1 MNPIQS
7 KLRCRSGFTLVELLV
22 VIGIIAVL
30 IAILLPSLS
39 RARRQASQVQC
50 AANIR
55 QIGQFYQMYA
65 AFNRGRYPHQL
76 CSGLNENWVNLP
88 YGNWAGPIGPDGS
101 NTGAGPTLLFS
112 MGVVKDPRV
121 FYCPTVETQAEGS
134 FFTYAKMRPNWMNAQ
149 GQPNPGTA
157 AAQSQWWQVYTSYVI
172 WACLGDQNQALPP
185 NDPLC
190 SAGDANISYL
200 DPNFGSLIAYTST
213 SPPTTIVASDMLGT
227 SQNALWVLES
237 NHIENRNHKLAL
249 TTQTSPFAPPT
260 TTTIVIQ
267 GYGGNF
273 LYNDGHVVWQR
284 TEDCKLRYDKGG
296 GGINTSGSYLAF

>member
-1 MNPIQS
+1 MNWSQV
-7 KLRCRSGFTLVELLV
+7 KRQRQVGFTLVELLV
-22 VIGIIAVL
+22 VIGIIAIL
-30 IAILLPSLS
+30 ISLLLPALS

-65 AFNRGRYPHQL
+65 ALNRGRYPHQL
-76 CSGLNENWVNLP
+76 CSGYNMNWVNLP

-112 MGVVKDPRV
+112 VGIVKDPRV

-134 FFTYAKMRPNWMNAQ
+134 FFTYTKMKPNWMNAQ
-149 GQPNPGTA
+149 GQPNPGSASPQT
-157 AAQSQWWQVYTSYVI
+157 QWFQVYTSYVI
-172 WACLGDQNQALPP
+172 WACLGDQDQALPP
-185 NDPLC
+185 NDPQC
-190 SAGDANISYL
+190 PAAYANIAYL
-200 DPNFGSLIAYTST
+200 DPNFGNLIAYKPT
-213 SPPTTIVASDMLGT
+213 SPATTIVASDMLGT
-227 SQNALWVLES
+227 SQNALWVLQS
-237 NHIENRNHKLAL
+237 NHLENRNHKLSL
-249 TTQTSPFAPPT
+249 TSQTNPFAPPT

-273 LYNDGHVVWQR
+273 LYNDGHVDWKR
-284 TEDCKLRYDKGG
+284 TEDCLLRYDKGA